1 VNSFEI
7 AIMRIL
13 IKRQKPIPI
22 SHVAEGFPNDSED
35 FVLEAIRNLL
45 NSGYIFCPYIEK
57 SHITYNREKRREIL
71 RIIDPLPEY
80 RLEKEEEK
88 ELSVDR
94 TENYISAS
102 HNSKND
108 GGRWY
113 HAYTKHGAIRKIAL
127 VTSML
132 VFGIVIIF
140 STAISTEDVYQDFKS
155 IDTGYYYHHD
165 NYPLFKSKCIRQHNG
180 ESTVFTT
187 HKLKTKGYIF

>member
-22 SHVAEGFPNDSED
+22 SHVVEGFPNDSED

-45 NSGYIFCPYIEK
+45 DSGYIFCPYIEK

-88 ELSVDR
+88 ELSVHK
-94 TENYISAS
+94 TENYIIAS

-108 GGRWY
+108 GGRRY
-113 HAYTKHGAIRKIAL
+113 HAYTKHAAIRKIAL

-155 IDTGYYYHHD
+155 IDTSYYYHHD

-187 HKLKTKGYIF
+187 HNLKTKGYIF

>member
-22 SHVAEGFPNDSED
+22 SYVTEGFPNDSED

-45 NSGYIFCPYIEK
+45 SLGYISCSHIEK
-57 SHITYNREKRREIL
+57 SHITYNKEKRREIL
-71 RIIDPLPEY
+71 RIIDPLPE
-80 RLEKEEEK
+80 LLIEKEEEK
-88 ELSVDR
+88 ELSVHKK
-94 TENYISAS
+94 ENYISAS
-102 HNSKND
+102 NNSKNED
-108 GGRWY
+108 GRWY
-113 HAYTKHGAIRKIAL
+113 HASTKHASVRKIAL
-127 VTSML
+127 VASML

-155 IDTGYYYHHD
+155 IDTGYHYHHD
-165 NYPLFKSKCIRQHNG
+165 NYPLSKSKCIRQQNG

-187 HKLKTKGYIF
+187 HNLKTEGYML